1 METTQYA
8 YEDFMKYKD
17 INAVIPSVLYKNA
30 GLGKPNII
38 NLDIYDEILNEII
51 TSVKQGNDPN
61 EIILKNNIKHLI
73 NVINQLNYDETLE
86 KLQKIN
92 FSSIK
97 IIRFFISE
105 LIICA
110 MRYQI
115 SIKGY
120 DFEDT
125 THKTIPEI
133 CADVQKHFMTFIV
146 PTETNPNNFHIEI
159 LNTCQ
164 QYFLEF
170 LNLNKS
176 IDENNVDTSDY
187 YKGFMTVLGLLFER
201 NVISIKIVGNCIEQ
215 IIRNIFCINTKLEKK
230 YEEHDCY
237 ECSKKMFGY
246 TITSKSKIEQ
256 ICFYDCEYLDKYKD
270 STEDLVIKRT
280 QTECINLYKGYEH
293 LINHVLHYYEKK
305 VDEIKIGIEQYLIL
319 LNRNVKLTNSYELKQ
334 DSQPIIE
341 YIIGKS
347 IDMIIPDSCD
357 KTIITKFDNY
367 IKLFD
372 DKKEALKMIKTIII
386 NDTNLF
392 NEQIKIL
399 NSNLLKI
406 ENIMKSIIE
415 FHTIILNN
423 NKLFKA
429 VNKKQLV
436 EPLKKHIMITH
447 KNIGTQIN
455 KLCLKISSD
464 FDKKYEHK

>member
-1 METTQYA
+1 METTQYTFD
-8 YEDFMKYKD
+8 DFMKYKD
-17 INAVIPSVLYKNA
+17 INAVIPNILYKNI
-30 GLGKPNII
+30 GSGKPNAI
-38 NLDIYDEILNEII
+38 NIDIYNEILSDII
-51 TSVKQGNDPN
+51 TSIKHGNDPN

-73 NVINQLNYDETLE
+73 NVINQINYDETLE

-105 LIICA
+105 LIICG

-120 DFEDT
+120 DFEET

-133 CADVQKHFMTFIV
+133 CADLQKHFMTFIV
-146 PTETNPNNFHIEI
+146 PTETNPNNFHMEI

-176 IDENNVDTSDY
+176 IDENNADTSDN
-187 YKGFMTVLGLLFER
+187 YKGFMSVLGLLFER

-215 IIRNIFCINTKLEKK
+215 IIRNIFCMNTKLEKK

-246 TITSKSKIEQ
+246 IITSKSKIEQ
-256 ICFYDCEYLDKYKD
+256 ICFYDCEYLDKFED
-270 STEDLVIKRT
+270 DDLVIKRT

-293 LINHVLHYYEKK
+293 LLNHVLHYYEKK
-305 VDEIKIGIEQYLIL
+305 VDEIKNGIEQNIL
-319 LNRNVKLTNSYELKQ
+319 LLNKNVKLTKSHELKQ
-334 DSQPIIE
+334 DSQPIID
-341 YIIGKS
+341 YIIGKRIS
-347 IDMIIPDSCD
+347 EIMPELDNNTVIV
-357 KTIITKFDNY
+357 KFDDY
-367 IKLFD
+367 VALFNKRED
-372 DKKEALKMIKTIII
+372 ALNGIKTILL
-386 NDTNLF
+386 NDKKMF
-392 NEQIKIL
+392 DEQIKML
-399 NSNLLKI
+399 NVNLMKI
-406 ENIMKSIIE
+406 ENIMKSIIDY
-415 FHTIILNN
+415 HTIILKN
-423 NKLFKA
+423 NKIFKA

-455 KLCLKISSD
+455 KLCLKIRSD
-464 FDKKYEHK
+464 FDKKYEHVI